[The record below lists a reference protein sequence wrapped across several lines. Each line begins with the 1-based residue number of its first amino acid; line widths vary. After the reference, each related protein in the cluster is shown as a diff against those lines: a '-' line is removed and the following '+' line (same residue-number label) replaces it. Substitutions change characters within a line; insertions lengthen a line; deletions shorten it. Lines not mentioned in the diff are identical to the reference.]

1 MDARQALATAIDR
14 VGSQRALGEALGGY
28 TQNAIHQAQKVGRVS
43 PAMARRLD
51 EWSNGEFSKHDLRP
65 DIFGPAPEGAAP
77 GEAA

>member
-1 MDARQALATAIDR
+1 MDTRQALAAAIGR

-51 EWSNGEFSKHDLRP
+51 EWSNGEFSRHDLRP
-65 DIFGPAPEGAAP
+65 DIFGPRADGQAS
-77 GEAA
+77 